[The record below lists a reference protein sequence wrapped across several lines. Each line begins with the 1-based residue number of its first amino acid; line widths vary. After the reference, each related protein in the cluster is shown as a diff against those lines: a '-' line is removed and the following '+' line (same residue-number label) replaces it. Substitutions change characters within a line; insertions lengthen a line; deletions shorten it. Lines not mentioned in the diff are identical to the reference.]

1 MALPNL
7 GPNYDLP
14 KRLQLLEQQVQAL
27 STRDVLQNAAIG
39 IGGLTVTGGS
49 IDITGGG
56 SLTVSGTATFSGTLT
71 VPSGT
76 ITTGGSISAGGSVTA
91 GTSVSAGTSVTATTS
106 LNGATLAVSG
116 ASVVH
121 ALTADAINAASLTA
135 SGNVS
140 SSGTVTSANA
150 FVSPGSRATTVTSS
164 YVGAWID
171 GSGVIGMQPSTM
183 KVKKDLSPLT
193 ETAGILSI
201 QPHWGRYIWDDETT
215 PLKVFFLAE
224 EVSQAGFGPDV
235 VPVDD
240 AGDPASVN
248 YQMLIVPLLAAVKAQ
263 QTQIDALQARLTAA
277 HL

>member
-1 MALPNL
+1 MANANL
-7 GPNYDLP
+7 GPDYDLA
-14 KRLQLLEQQVQAL
+14 KRLSKIEHDIAAL
-27 STRDVLQNAAIG
+27 NNRDVLQNASIG

-49 IDITGGG
+49 INITGGG
-56 SLTVSGTATFSGTLT
+56 QLNVSGTATFTGTLT

-76 ITTGGSISAGGSVTA
+76 ISTGGNITAGGSI
-91 GTSVSAGTSVTATTS
+91 TATTS

-121 ALTADAINAASLTA
+121 ALTADAIT
-135 SGNVS
+135 SGNVT

-171 GSGVIGMQPSTM
+171 GSGVIGMQPSTV
-183 KVKKDLSPLT
+183 KVKKDLTNLT

-201 QPHWGRYIWDDETT
+201 QPHWGRYKWDSETT

-224 EVSQAGFGPDV
+224 EVAAAGFGPDV

-240 AGDPASVN
+240 LGAPASVN
-248 YQMLIVPLLAAVKAQ
+248 YQMLIVPMLALVKAQ